1 MAQSEERTVAGT
13 APAGRLGQFS
23 WMLFDWAN
31 QRYFTLITTF
41 IFAPYFTATVV
52 GDSVRGQEL
61 WGYALAL
68 AGLIIAVGSP
78 LMGAV
83 ADASGPRKPWIAVFQ
98 AVSIAACAALWI
110 AVPDASPGVLLAVL
124 ALIVVASVGA
134 EFSIVF
140 NNAML
145 PSLTSEARLG
155 RLSGRAWALGYL
167 GGLVSLACV
176 LTAFSLA
183 ETPLFGLDKAAHE
196 HDRVVGPLTAAWIA
210 VFILPL
216 FLFTPDAPPSG
227 LGHRA
232 ATRAGLARLWATVK
246 SLSHFRNVLLFLVAR
261 MLYFDGLS
269 AVFAFGGIYAAGIF
283 GWTTTDLGLFGIILT
298 VFAAVGAF
306 LGGSLDDRIGSKP
319 TIMISVVGLML
330 ATLGVLSISVDGLGT
345 PARVDTILFVIPI
358 AEPESGGG
366 LFATTAERVFL
377 LFGIMLGVCGGPAQ
391 AASRTMVSRLVP
403 PDMVTEFYGLY
414 ALSGKATAFLA
425 PFCIAVVT
433 GAFNSQ
439 RAGISVILVFLVL
452 GFLLMLPVREQR
464 THAVGH

>member
-1 MAQSEERTVAGT
+1 MAETEELTVAGT
-13 APAGRLGQFS
+13 PPAEPLGQFS
-23 WMLFDWAN
+23 WALFDWAN
-31 QRYFTLITTF
+31 QPYFTLITTF

-61 WGYALAL
+61 WGYAVAL

-83 ADASGPRKPWIAVFQ
+83 ADASGPRKPWILVFQ
-98 AVSIAACAALWI
+98 VVCIAACAALWL
-110 AVPDASPGVLLAVL
+110 AVPGASPGLLLLVL
-124 ALIVVASVGA
+124 ALTVIASVGA

-145 PSLTSEARLG
+145 PSLTTEERLG

-196 HDRVVGPLTAAWIA
+196 HDRIVGPLTAAWMA

-216 FLFTPDAPPSG
+216 FLFTPDAPRSG
-227 LGHRA
+227 LGHAA
-232 ATRAGLARLWATVK
+232 ATRQGLARLWSTFK

-298 VFAAVGAF
+298 IFAAVGAF

-319 TIMISVVGLML
+319 TILIAVVGLMV

-345 PARVDTILFVIPI
+345 PERQDTVLFVFTF
-358 AEPESGGG
+358 AEPVSGGG
-366 LFATTAERVFL
+366 LFATTAERIFL
-377 LFGIMLGVCGGPAQ
+377 AFGIMLGICGGPAQ

-403 PDMVTEFYGLY
+403 PEMITEFYGLY
-414 ALSGKATAFLA
+414 ALTGKATAFLA
-425 PFCIAVVT
+425 PFFIAVVT
-433 GAFNSQ
+433 GLYNSQ
-439 RAGISVILVFLVL
+439 RAGISVILVFLVA

-464 THAVGH
+464 TRAVGH